1 MTGSVGTK
9 VRNSCCGEN
18 AGEEEEK
25 GEEGQASTSWML
37 QSGKA
42 CTKYDIAPQLANTI
56 IASHIH
62 VKPRAP
68 NGNKPDWST

>member
-1 MTGSVGTK
+1 MTGSVGRK

-18 AGEEEEK
+18 AGEGEEK

-42 CTKYDIAPQLANTI
+42 CTEYDIAPQIADASV
-56 IASHIH
+56 ASHDR

-68 NGNKPDWST
+68 NGNEPDCTT